1 MKQKIVM
8 KVQMK
13 CQKYRSQAL
22 KVAANADGVNFVGL
36 EGPEKDK
43 MVVIGE
49 GVDSVKLATCL
60 RKKIGHTELV
70 TVADVK

>member
-1 MKQKIVM
+1 M
-8 KVQMK
+8 
-13 CQKYRSQAL
+13 QA
-22 KVAANADGVNFVGL
+22 GVNFVGL